1 LIGHFNTDDLAS
13 YHAGTVSGG
22 KAARISAHLSSCPQ
36 CADVHSGL
44 TDVSQMLAGIRVPPM
59 SETLTQ
65 RLQAAIADE
74 ATQRAAVKDGSP
86 VLAPGRPDL
95 PEGTNR
101 SVRRL
106 RVRAWSSS
114 PLLLRSLAAAG
125 VALLLVGG
133 GILLTN
139 QRGAAPSGARPS
151 GLGAEP
157 SPRAV
162 KSQESGAA
170 VGSASAITLRYR
182 HGGEFVFAN
191 AVTSAVNYMRTDLAT
206 GIRHEVANM
215 AQLTSP
221 SVTMPAPSAAA
232 EPRRSFSHTTVGQL
246 ESCLSTVAADRLVLL
261 VEVAHYL
268 GVPATI
274 IVFRPVGNVF
284 DVIVVGQTCGPA
296 SQDIITTLTVP
307 TK

>member
-1 LIGHFNTDDLAS
+1 MIGHFNTDDLAS

-74 ATQRAAVKDGSP
+74 ATQRATAKDGSP
-86 VLAPGRPDL
+86 VLTPGRRDL
-95 PEGTNR
+95 PESTNR

-106 RVRAWSSS
+106 RVRAWSS
-114 PLLLRSLAAAG
+114 PLLLRGLAAAG
-125 VALLLVGG
+125 VVVLLVGG
-133 GILLTN
+133 GILLVN
-139 QRGAAPSGARPS
+139 QRGPGPSGAGPS

-157 SPRAV
+157 TPHAV
-162 KSQESGAA
+162 KNQESSAA
-170 VGSASAITLRYR
+170 VGSAAAITLRYR
-182 HGGEFVFAN
+182 HNGEFAFAN
-191 AVTSAVNYMRTDLAT
+191 AVTSDVDYTKADLPA

-215 AQLTSP
+215 AQLGPT
-221 SVTMPAPSAAA
+221 TTLPAPSATA
-232 EPRRSFSHTTVGQL
+232 EPHQSISRTTVSQL
-246 ESCLSTVAADRLVLL
+246 ESCLSTVAAGRLVLL

-268 GVPATI
+268 GLPTTI
-274 IVFRPVGNVF
+274 IVFKPVDHAFN
-284 DVIVVGQTCGPA
+284 VIVVGETCGPA
-296 SQDIITTLTVP
+296 SQDIIATLTVP